1 MDQTLLDP
9 KDSQRFLAQAFAPLL
24 KAQPK
29 ARQLTCVRES
39 LILKKGVRYFDWT
52 ASGLASTLIEKRV
65 LKLLPFYANAHSEF
79 SKHAALMQ
87 QVYLE
92 SKARIKQSLG
102 LSEDFVVLASGFGAS
117 HAIKR
122 FQEILGIYIPPKTR
136 QVLGKLKGIA
146 LPRVIIGPYEH
157 HSNEISWREGLCE
170 VVRLELDAQGLFS
183 LQNLEQALQEAQ
195 KNARGFAPLVSVGV
209 ASNVTGM
216 IVPYKE
222 IAKLCARYQARL
234 AFDAAAFSPHDNLEV
249 LDFDALFLSAHKLLG
264 GVGAC
269 GILGVK
275 RDLIDNTLPPSFSGG
290 GVVKYVSRSTQEYVD
305 NPDVREEV
313 GTYGLVQ
320 LFRAALALQLR
331 NEIGMST
338 IRRRESMLSK
348 VFMHALEQIP
358 AVQIYGNTRTPRLG
372 NVAFNASGVSCYTL
386 ARFLSHQFGIET
398 RAGCSCAG
406 PYGHDLLDMEDSSFC
421 TLQEKGLKPGW
432 LRVSLHYSHTLEDV
446 DFLVDRISK
455 AIQTLR
461 GG

>member
-1 MDQTLLDP
+1 MVQTPLNA
-9 KDSQRFLAQAFAPLL
+9 KDTQRFLAQMFAPLL
-24 KAQPK
+24 KAHSK
-29 ARQLTCVRES
+29 REQLACVRES

-52 ASGLASTLIEKRV
+52 ASGLASALVEKRV
-65 LKLLPFYANAHSEF
+65 LKLLPYYANAHSEF

-92 SKARIKQSLG
+92 SKARIKKSLRLG
-102 LSEDFVVLASGFGAS
+102 EDFVILSASFGAS

-122 FQEILGIYIPPKTR
+122 FQEILGIYIPPKSR
-136 QVLGKLKGIA
+136 QTIGKLENIA
-146 LPRVIIGPYEH
+146 LPKVIIGPYEH

-170 VVRLELDAQGLFS
+170 VVRLELDSQGLFS
-183 LQNLEQALQEAQ
+183 LENLQQALQEAQ
-195 KNARGFAPLVSVGV
+195 KTSSSPPLVSIGV

-222 IAKLCARYQARL
+222 IAKLCARYKARL
-234 AFDAAAFSPHDNLEV
+234 AFDAAAFGPHDNLE
-249 LDFDALFLSAHKLLG
+249 LAEFDALFLSAHKLLG

-269 GILGVK
+269 GILGLK
-275 RDLIDNTLPPSFSGG
+275 KQLIDSSLPPSFSGG
-290 GVVKYVSRSTQEYVD
+290 GVVKYVSRSTQEYVES
-305 NPDVREEV
+305 PDVREEV

-331 NEIGMST
+331 DEIGTGT

-348 VFMHALEQIP
+348 VFMHALSKIP
-358 AVQIYGNTRTPRLG
+358 AVQIYGNPHAPRLG

-386 ARFLSHQFGIET
+386 AQFLSHRFGVET

-432 LRVSLHYSHTLEDV
+432 VRVSLHYSHTLEDV
-446 DFLVDRISK
+446 DFLADAISK